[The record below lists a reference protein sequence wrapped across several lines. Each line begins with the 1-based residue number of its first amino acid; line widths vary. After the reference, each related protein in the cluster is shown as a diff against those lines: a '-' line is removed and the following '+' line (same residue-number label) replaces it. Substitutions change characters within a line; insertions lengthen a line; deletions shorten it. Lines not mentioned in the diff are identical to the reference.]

1 MSHPHGAPAPEL
13 SASPTVPFSTDRLS
27 LAAYLLALG
36 HKPTPRP
43 ASAGIVLFEFADP
56 VAEDVRSFYNGRAS
70 VAPLDYDAAR
80 IAVRRMMD
88 AAKGGAR

>member
-1 MSHPHGAPAPEL
+1 MAHPPGANAPEL
-13 SASPTVPFSTDRLS
+13 GVSTNAPFSTDRLS

-56 VAEDVRSFYNGRAS
+56 VLEDVRSFYNGSAS